1 MRVALRCRPF
11 LPFATLRSEED
22 IRRGYFA
29 DLNGLKHG
37 GGKLA
42 VATSAVEDEG
52 RAVSFPKGIA
62 LVDSDDADATLPPAG
77 ADVTLLLVLSRAG
90 AQPALDSWAAPFAP
104 RCAALDAETPQAQPA
119 VRGGVCT
126 MAQLGLVES
135 RVMALPLLRRAILR
149 GGAGGSDEARPKT
162 RRLFHFGDGAPLRRM
177 LTMPNRFAG
186 YAFLL
191 DARGRVRWRAS
202 GTATAAEVEAMHQAT
217 DALLAESRA
226 W

>member
-1 MRVALRCRPF
+1 M
-11 LPFATLRSEED
+11 RSEED

-42 VATSAVEDEG
+42 VATSALEDAG
-52 RAVSFPKGIA
+52 RAVAFPKGIA
-62 LVDSDDADATLPPAG
+62 LVDSADADATLPPAG

-90 AQPALDSWAAPFAP
+90 AQPALDSWAVPFAP
-104 RCAALDAETPQAQPA
+104 RCAALNAQPDAAPA
-119 VRGGVCT
+119 VRGVCA

-149 GGAGGSDEARPKT
+149 GGAGGSSEAQLKT
-162 RRLFHFGDGAPLRRM
+162 QRLFHFGDGAPLRRM

-202 GTATAAEVEAMHQAT
+202 GTATDAEVEAMQQAT

>member
-1 MRVALRCRPF
+1 MNRAALPRSPLLRC
-11 LPFATLRSEED
+11 SEDD

-42 VATSAVEDEG
+42 VATSALEDAG
-52 RAVSFPKGIA
+52 RAISFPKGVA
-62 LVDSDDADATLPPAG
+62 LVDTDDAEATLPAAG

-90 AQPALDSWAAPFAP
+90 AQPALDSWAVPFAP
-104 RCAALDAETPQAQPA
+104 RCAALDGAATAQPDGG
-119 VRGGVCT
+119 GGVCA

-135 RVMALPLLRRAILR
+135 RVMSLPLLRRAILR
-149 GGAGGSDEARPKT
+149 GGAGGAPNAARPKT

-202 GTATAAEVEAMHQAT
+202 GTATDAEVEAMHQAT
-217 DALLAESRA
+217 DALLAEATA

>member
-1 MRVALRCRPF
+1 MRRAAPPPF
-11 LPFATLRSEED
+11 PLFFRVCSEDD

-42 VATSAVEDEG
+42 VATPALEDAG
-52 RAVSFPKGIA
+52 RAVAFPKGVA
-62 LVDSDDADATLPPAG
+62 LVDTADAEATLPAAG

-90 AQPALDSWAAPFAP
+90 AQPALDSWAVPFAP
-104 RCAALDAETPQAQPA
+104 RCAALDAGASQPGG
-119 VRGGVCT
+119 GGVCA

-135 RVMALPLLRRAILR
+135 RVMSLPLLRRAILR
-149 GGAGGSDEARPKT
+149 GGAAGAPNAAWPKT
-162 RRLFHFGDGAPLRRM
+162 RRLFHFGDAAALRRM

-202 GTATAAEVEAMHQAT
+202 GTATDAEVAAMQQAT